1 MHSEKDKAVA
11 AVIDR
16 FLKGYGSK
24 MPANNFDSGFIR
36 ASKITSVSAETDT
49 ANAKITYSLT
59 IPPLYANNPIA
70 KTTHGGAIATWFD
83 MATSMAVIACKNT
96 WEEGTGVTRNLN
108 VTYFR
113 PPVEGEEITI
123 ESEVMQLTK
132 RLATIKGV
140 MKRVSDGT
148 VLAICQHD
156 KYRPSR
162 VTPGKPNPKL

>member
-1 MHSEKDKAVA
+1 MDSEKDKALA
-11 AVIDR
+11 TKINT
-16 FLKGYGSK
+16 FLKSYGAK
-24 MPANNFDSGFIR
+24 QPPNNFDAAFIR
-36 ASKITSVSAETDT
+36 ASKITSVACETDT
-49 ANAKITYSLT
+49 SNAKITYSLA

-83 MATSMAVIACKNT
+83 MATSMAIIACKNT

-132 RLATIKGV
+132 RLATVKGV
-140 MKRVSDGT
+140 MRRVSDGT

-156 KYRPSR
+156 KYRPS
-162 VTPGKPNPKL
+162 VVAPGKPKPRL

>member
-1 MHSEKDKAVA
+1 MDSEKEKAIAATIDK
-11 AVIDR
+11 
-16 FLKGYGSK
+16 FLKGYGAK
-24 MPANNFDSGFIR
+24 QPPNNFDAAFIR
-36 ASKITSVSAETDT
+36 ASKITSVASETDT
-49 ANAKITYSLT
+49 TNAKVTYSLA
-59 IPPLYANNPIA
+59 IPPLYAYNPIA

-83 MATSMAVIACKNT
+83 MATSMAVIACENT

-113 PPVEGEEITI
+113 PPVEGEEISI

-132 RLATIKGV
+132 RLATVKGT
-140 MKRVSDGT
+140 MRRASDGT

-162 VTPGKPNPKL
+162 VAPGKPRL

>member
-1 MHSEKDKAVA
+1 MDSEKEKAIAATIDK
-11 AVIDR
+11 
-16 FLKGYGSK
+16 FLKGYGAK
-24 MPANNFDSGFIR
+24 QPPNNFDAAFIR
-36 ASKITSVSAETDT
+36 ASKITSVSSETDT
-49 ANAKITYSLT
+49 TNAKVTYSLA

-83 MATSMAVIACKNT
+83 MATSMAIIACKNT

-113 PPVEGEEITI
+113 PPVEGDEITI

-132 RLATIKGV
+132 RLATVKGT
-140 MKRVSDGT
+140 MRRASDGT

-162 VTPGKPNPKL
+162 VAPGKPRL

>member
-1 MHSEKDKAVA
+1 MDSKKDKALTTK
-11 AVIDR
+11 IDT
-16 FLKGYGSK
+16 FLKSYGAK
-24 MPANNFDSGFIR
+24 QPVNNFDAAFIR
-36 ASKITSVSAETDT
+36 ASKITSVTSETST
-49 ANAKITYSLT
+49 SNAKVTYSLA
-59 IPPLYANNPIA
+59 IPPLYANNPVA

-83 MATSMAVIACKNT
+83 MATSMAIIACKNT

-132 RLATIKGV
+132 RLATVKGV
-140 MKRVSDGT
+140 MRRVSDGT

-156 KYRPSR
+156 KYRPS
-162 VTPGKPNPKL
+162 VVAPGKPRPKL

>member
-1 MHSEKDKAVA
+1 MTSEKEKAIA
-11 AVIDR
+11 ATINK
-16 FLKGYGSK
+16 FLAGYAAK
-24 MPANNFDSGFIR
+24 QPPNNFDAAFIR
-36 ASKITSVSAETDT
+36 ASKITSVATETAT
-49 ANAKITYSLT
+49 SNAKVTYSLA

-83 MATSMAVIACKNT
+83 MATSMAVIGCENT

-113 PPVEGEEITI
+113 PPVEGEEISI

-132 RLATIKGV
+132 RLATIKGT
-140 MKRVSDGT
+140 MRRASDGT

-156 KYRPSR
+156 KYRPSQ
-162 VTPGKPNPKL
+162 VAPGKARL

>member
-1 MHSEKDKAVA
+1 MDSEKEKAIAATIDK
-11 AVIDR
+11 
-16 FLKGYGSK
+16 FLKGYGAK
-24 MPANNFDSGFIR
+24 QPPNNFDAAFIR
-36 ASKITSVSAETDT
+36 ASKITSVASETDT
-49 ANAKITYSLT
+49 TNAKVTYSLA
-59 IPPLYANNPIA
+59 IPPLYANTPIA

-83 MATSMAVIACKNT
+83 MATSMAIIACKNT

-113 PPVEGEEITI
+113 PPVEGDEITI

-132 RLATIKGV
+132 RLATVKGT
-140 MKRVSDGT
+140 MRRASDGT

-162 VTPGKPNPKL
+162 VAPGKPRL

>member
-1 MHSEKDKAVA
+1 MDSEKEKAIAATIDK
-11 AVIDR
+11 
-16 FLKGYGSK
+16 FLKGYGAK
-24 MPANNFDSGFIR
+24 QPPNNFDAAFIR
-36 ASKITSVSAETDT
+36 ASKITSVASETDT
-49 ANAKITYSLT
+49 TNAKVTYSLA

-83 MATSMAVIACKNT
+83 MATSMAIIACKNT

-113 PPVEGEEITI
+113 PPVEGDEITI

-132 RLATIKGV
+132 RLATVKGT
-140 MKRVSDGT
+140 MRRASDGT

-162 VTPGKPNPKL
+162 VAPGKPRL

>member
-1 MHSEKDKAVA
+1 MDSEKEKAIAATIDK
-11 AVIDR
+11 
-16 FLKGYGSK
+16 FLKGYGAK
-24 MPANNFDSGFIR
+24 QPPNNFDAAFIR
-36 ASKITSVSAETDT
+36 ASKITSVASETD
-49 ANAKITYSLT
+49 A

-83 MATSMAVIACKNT
+83 MATSMAIIACKNT

-113 PPVEGEEITI
+113 PPVEGDEITI

-132 RLATIKGV
+132 RLATVKGT
-140 MKRVSDGT
+140 MRRASDGT

-162 VTPGKPNPKL
+162 VAPGKPRL